1 MLAQLERPSQA
12 AGFIELHVDYCVA
25 ILQAR
30 KIGSRVTTF
39 IGADRN
45 RMIESF
51 EDFVSIG
58 GQRVFLHVCTQL
70 FLTSERFSVLVDPPP
85 ARCVRETTRRMGHRR
100 HRFSPRTT
108 VP

>member
-58 GQRVFLHVCTQL
+58 GKRLFNQFDTPNSANAGTVF
-70 FLTSERFSVLVDPPP
+70 R
-85 ARCVRETTRRMGHRR
+85 
-100 HRFSPRTT
+100 
-108 VP
+108 